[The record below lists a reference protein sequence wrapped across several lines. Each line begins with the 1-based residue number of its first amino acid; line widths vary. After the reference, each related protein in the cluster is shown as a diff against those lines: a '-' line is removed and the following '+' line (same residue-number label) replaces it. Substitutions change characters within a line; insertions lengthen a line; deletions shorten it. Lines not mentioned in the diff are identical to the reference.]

1 LKKQINE
8 IDKYEKYLEGLTLN
22 DYFSENKEM
31 LTELRRI
38 IRECKTRRENLLNKG
53 KPIIDY
59 DFPRMI

>member
-1 LKKQINE
+1 MNE

-31 LTELRRI
+31 FLELKRI

-53 KPIIDY
+53 KPLINY

>member
-1 LKKQINE
+1 MNE
-8 IDKYEKYLEGLTLN
+8 IDKYEKYLEGLTFN

-38 IRECKTRRENLLNKG
+38 IRECKTRRENLLNIG
-53 KPIIDY
+53 KPLIDY